1 MKYLTVEDIIRINAK
16 LITKTSQGELIGIK
30 DAAALDMAINQPKQI
45 VFGEDLYPTIYDKA
59 AILAINLAKRHP
71 FQNANKRTALV
82 SMLVFFNMNGYTT
95 ELDRQEAVQFILNIT
110 TSKQEF
116 DELKRSVTIY
126 LKNSDKIYSNF

>member
-1 MKYLTVEDIIRINAK
+1 MKYLKVEDIIRINAK